1 LVRLSDFIV
10 VSAVVCG
17 ALAATAIDLR
27 TRRVPNVLN
36 ALIAS
41 IGIVLAVTGLSGVS
55 LGAAAA
61 GLAVGFALMLP
72 GFMFGATGAGD
83 VKLFAA
89 LGTLV
94 GPSHILRGFFFTV
107 VAGGVL
113 AVVVAAKRGRLQ
125 QTLDRTAALVATG
138 GANAAAIEA
147 PIENNRF
154 AYAPA
159 IAIGVTLATLGL

>member
-1 LVRLSDFIV
+1 MARLSDFIV
-10 VSAVVCG
+10 VGTVVCG
-17 ALAATAIDLR
+17 AVAATAIDLR
-27 TRRVPNVLN
+27 TRRVPNALN

-55 LGAAAA
+55 VGAAAA
-61 GLAVGFALMLP
+61 GLGVGLALMLP
-72 GFMFGATGAGD
+72 GFLFGATGAGD

-89 LGTLV
+89 MGALV

-113 AVVVAAKRGRLQ
+113 AIAVAAKRGRLR
-125 QTLDRTAALVATG
+125 QTLDRTAVLVATG
-138 GANAAAIEA
+138 GLNAAAIEA
-147 PIENNRF
+147 PVENNRF